1 MLFRKDIEPA
11 CALCSHASEIDGQ
24 TLLCRRRG
32 VVDAGFRCRRFKYDA
47 TKRVPKPKLKVSGD
61 YNFKI
66 DE

>member
-1 MLFRKDIEPA
+1 MLFRKDTEPA
-11 CALCSHASEIDGQ
+11 CALCSHAIPVDEQ
-24 TLLCRRRG
+24 MVLCKHRG

-61 YNFKI
+61 FDFKI